1 MKRFINLSK
10 VEGIASRQAHADMP
24 DGTFERE
31 LGKGG
36 FFGPFGTYSSQ
47 EPHLLD
53 GVEWGWSTK
62 T

>member
-31 LGKGG
+31 LGKEG
-36 FFGPFGTYSSQ
+36 FFWAFGTYSSQ
-47 EPHLLD
+47 EPTYWM
-53 GVEWGWSTK
+53 GRMGWSTK